1 MKNLRIM
8 KPVNCWGCVRYD
20 IREKIQSQVYFM
32 RRPKRPSRLPT
43 VQLCQSLLPN
53 SFPFF
58 PLIPFS
64 TVPISSPCSWIQF
77 PIPQIFTRFTFHHWH
92 DADLLPISMFFF
104 FSMTLV
110 INEGGEH
117 LKKKHT
123 LFLLWVASSC
133 TLFIFFPIGK
143 SSFLC

>member
-1 MKNLRIM
+1 MTSEKRFRARSISCEDPKGHL
-8 KPVNCWGCVRYD
+8 GCLQFNYVRACSP
-20 IREKIQSQVYFM
+20 IPFLFSHWSHSPQF
-32 RRPKRPSRLPT
+32 PSH
-43 VQLCQSLLPN
+43 LLVLES
-53 SFPFF
+53 SFPSPRSLPDLHFTTGMM
-58 PLIPFS
+58 LIYYQYQ
-64 TVPISSPCSWIQF
+64 C
-77 PIPQIFTRFTFHHWH
+77 
-92 DADLLPISMFFF
+92 FFF